1 MSEKES
7 KFILWLSVIG
17 GSLVTAIII
26 GAFVFYIAT
35 EKAASAQEEKNKYIE
50 MRMQVQEKKVE
61 TMRIEWR
68 EDIKEIKM
76 NIDKVAE
83 SQERKANQYEYI
95 TRR

>member
-17 GSLVTAIII
+17 GSLVTAILI
-26 GAFVFYIAT
+26 GAFVFYVTT
-35 EKAASAQEEKNKYIE
+35 EKAASAQEQKNNHLE
-50 MRMQVQEKKVE
+50 MRMQAQEQKTE

-68 EDIKEIKM
+68 EDIKEIKQK
-76 NIDKVAE
+76 IDKVAE
-83 SQERKANQYEYI
+83 AQETRSNPNEYI